1 MTISIDRGLG
11 RDGVD
16 APVLTSYADGVLT
29 ITLNRPHRRNAL
41 PRSGFDALGAT
52 LRTAERDPDVRVI
65 VLRGV
70 DGHFC
75 SGADLESAGGPGHPL
90 DGMRLVNSTARTLA
104 EMPKPVIA
112 CVEGYAVGA
121 GCNLALL
128 CDLVIA
134 TPTAKFSQIF
144 AKRGVSVDFG
154 GSWILPRLVGL
165 QQAKRLVMLAE
176 TIEAEEAR
184 ELGLVTWVKE
194 PEEIDSFLGDVARR
208 LADGPPVALALSK
221 SLLDRGSGGM
231 LGEALDREAHA
242 FTINFATDAP
252 NAIRAFVQRRP
263 AVFDGEWQVR

>member
-1 MTISIDRGLG
+1 MSTKRGAE
-11 RDGVD
+11 RVGVEG
-16 APVLTSYADGVLT
+16 APVLTSCADGVLT

-41 PRSGFDALGAT
+41 PRAGFDALGAA
-52 LRTAERDPDVRVI
+52 LRSAERDPAVRVI
-65 VLRGV
+65 VLRGAE
-70 DGHFC
+70 GHFC
-75 SGADLESAGGPGHPL
+75 SGADLESAGGSGHPL
-90 DGMRLVNSTARTLA
+90 DGMRLVNSTARALA

-144 AKRGVSVDFG
+144 ANRGVSVDFG

-176 TIEAEEAR
+176 TIEAGEAL

-194 PEEIDSFLGDVARR
+194 SEEIDAFVGDVARR

-221 SLLDRGSGGM
+221 SLLDQGSGRT
-231 LGEALDREAHA
+231 LGEALEGEAHA

-252 NAIRAFVQRRP
+252 NAIRAFVERRP
-263 AVFDGEWQVR
+263 AVFDGEWKVR